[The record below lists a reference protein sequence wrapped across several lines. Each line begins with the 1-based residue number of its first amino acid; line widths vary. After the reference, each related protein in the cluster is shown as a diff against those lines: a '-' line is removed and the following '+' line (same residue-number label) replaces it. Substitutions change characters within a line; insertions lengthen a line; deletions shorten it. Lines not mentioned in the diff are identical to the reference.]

1 MNAAEEHLEKH
12 LKNAEDRKRRK
23 QDLHFRRIEI
33 GVAIYAACIA
43 TIALI
48 VSVIALLK

>member
-1 MNAAEEHLEKH
+1 MNPAQEHLEKH
-12 LKNAEDRKRRK
+12 LQNAEDRKRRK
-23 QDLHFRRIEI
+23 QDVRFRRIEI
-33 GVAIYAACIA
+33 GLSVYASVIA

>member
-12 LKNAEDRKRRK
+12 LQNAEDRKRRK
-23 QDLHFRRIEI
+23 QDLHFRRLELC
-33 GVAIYAACIA
+33 VAVYAAGIA